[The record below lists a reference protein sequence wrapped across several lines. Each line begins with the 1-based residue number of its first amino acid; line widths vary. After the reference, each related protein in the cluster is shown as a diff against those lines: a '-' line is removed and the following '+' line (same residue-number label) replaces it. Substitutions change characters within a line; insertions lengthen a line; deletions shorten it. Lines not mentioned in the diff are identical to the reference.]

1 MKKYGL
7 VLGGTLVALLV
18 AGVFVTSGVFAQE
31 TSTQTGDDPPLQLNC
46 FERGGPGHGRRL
58 GAAGLEAAAE
68 ALGMSSDDLSAKL
81 KEGMTLTEIAEEA
94 GVDIQTVRDAI
105 DDARI
110 EAMRAKIDQAL
121 TDGAITQEH
130 ADWLL
135 AGLDQGFLTGHGFGL
150 GFGKHG
156 PHPVET
162 QAELSPT
169 E

>member
-7 VLGGTLVALLV
+7 VLGGTLVALLI

-31 TSTQTGDDPPLQLNC
+31 TSTQAGDDPSLPLNC
-46 FERGGPGHGRRL
+46 FERGPWHGRRL
-58 GAAGLEAAAE
+58 GAAGLEAAAG
-68 ALGMSSDDLSAKL
+68 ALGMDTDDLSAKF

-105 DDARI
+105 DAARI

-121 TDGAITQEH
+121 TDGTITQEH

-156 PHPVET
+156 PPPVEA
-162 QAELSPT
+162 QAELPPT